1 MTGFSAAA
9 SAAAAAERCAL
20 AIRARPAASSPAKRQ
35 QQSASLRRSG
45 GQRRP
50 TTLAASRRSPVVVPR
65 AIATSADRAS
75 HDVSTSCLLYL
86 SPLGHHQLM
95 RSHTVWQF
103 ARLIFLFF
111 FRCSYRSLS
120 ESSRWIPTPSSWCG
134 RGIPGSFTICYE
146 FYLCNTIGALC
157 GNRLQ

>member
-1 MTGFSAAA
+1 MTGFGAAA

-45 GQRRP
+45 GGQRRP
-50 TTLAASRRSPVVVPR
+50 TTLAASRRGPVVPR
-65 AIATSADRAS
+65 AVATSADRAS
-75 HDVSTSCLLYL
+75 PDVSTSCLLYV

-95 RSHTVWQF
+95 RYHCLAICLLHF
-103 ARLIFLFF
+103 PFF
-111 FRCSYRSLS
+111 PFYRSLS
-120 ESSRWIPTPSSWCG
+120 ESSRWIPTPSSRCH
-134 RGIPGSFTICYE
+134 RGIPGSFTICYD
-146 FYLCNTIGALC
+146 FYLYNTIGALC